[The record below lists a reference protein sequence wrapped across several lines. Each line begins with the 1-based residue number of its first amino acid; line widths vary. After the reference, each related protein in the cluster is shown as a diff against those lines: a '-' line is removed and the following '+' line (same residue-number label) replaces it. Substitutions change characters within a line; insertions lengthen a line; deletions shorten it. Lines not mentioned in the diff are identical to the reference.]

1 MAGTYGSTIAL
12 SLPSNKFTICTPKPL
27 LSVSSSIS
35 ISSRSKLRTRK
46 NHLRIKILKTLARPP
61 PFSLSPIPPETQ
73 SPIPIVSPGTSGPVD
88 VETEVL
94 SPAES
99 CPSSTDG
106 ESRLSES
113 SSTASL
119 FNFDVAKFSW
129 GSFVKLGVYFLAV
142 FAFQTICTV
151 WVLEYGSSSKEDTS
165 SNEDLSVRR
174 NSGREVLLNGNERIG
189 LGNVGSKRNKL
200 VYLEETKMRE
210 KIEEIRSMARAARIE
225 EKNKRSD
232 DFGEDDMEGG
242 NAISRARI
250 DIEKEVD
257 ARLVKLEKRLN
268 SSKEKIPGSSMN
280 YLLKSENVEDAVER
294 NSFNGE
300 ERDKSLMFKKKMRYR
315 NSSSHRIKKPKGFQ
329 GFVSNGKKSGS
340 NGKGTTKGGANFVV
354 DKMGVKDTEK
364 RVGNKIMD
372 TVSEMFEDDGTNF
385 ARNELV
391 LPQENDKTNLDL
403 GIKASS
409 SKNKP
414 SNGVVQETSSVVIS
428 KSQNLKDVVE
438 KSSSSASSVDSVE
451 KKSKAGEDRRKQ
463 SNKKADLWWLNLPY
477 VLVIVMRQGSDE
489 ELDGLFTIRI
499 PSATQDIEES
509 TYTVAF
515 ENHVDA
521 NNFCFL
527 LESFFDELDNFTT
540 DVVPLPTKELEKV
553 IKSHTSKMIVVK
565 KGQLQ
570 LYAGQPFADVEMA
583 LYSLVERNENVISL
597 HSS

>member
-1 MAGTYGSTIAL
+1 MAGTYGCTISF
-12 SLPSNKFTICTPKPL
+12 SLPSNKFTICTAKPL

-46 NHLRIKILKTLARPP
+46 NHLRIKILKTLNRPP

-73 SPIPIVSPGTSGPVD
+73 PPTPIVSPGTSGPVD

-113 SSTASL
+113 SNIASL

-129 GSFVKLGVYFLAV
+129 GSFVKLGVYLLAV

-151 WVLEYGSSSKEDTS
+151 WVLEYGSSIKEDKS

-174 NSGREVLLNGNERIG
+174 KGGREVLLNGNEG
-189 LGNVGSKRNKL
+189 NVLGNFGSKRNKS

-210 KIEEIRSMARAARIE
+210 KIEEIRLMARAARIE
-225 EKNKRSD
+225 EKNKMSD
-232 DFGEDDMEGG
+232 DFEDDDMEGG

-250 DIEKEVD
+250 GIEKEVD

-268 SSKEKIPGSSMN
+268 SAKEKISGSSMN
-280 YLLKSENVEDAVER
+280 YLLKSEHVEDAVER

-300 ERDKSLMFKKKMRYR
+300 ERNESLMYKKKMKYR
-315 NSSSHRIKKPKGFQ
+315 DSSSHRIKKPEGFQ
-329 GFVSNGKKSGS
+329 GFVSNGRKSGS
-340 NGKGTTKGGANFVV
+340 NDKGATVEGANIV

-372 TVSEMFEDDGTNF
+372 SVSEIFEDDGTNS

-391 LPQENDKTNLDL
+391 LPQKNDGTNLDI
-403 GIKASS
+403 GTKASS
-409 SKNKP
+409 SKNKL
-414 SNGVVQETSSVVIS
+414 SNGVVQESSVVIS
-428 KSQNLKDVVE
+428 KSQNLKNAM
-438 KSSSSASSVDSVE
+438 KNRSSSASSVDSVE

-477 VLVIVMRQGSDE
+477 VLIIVMRQGSDGE
-489 ELDGLFTIRI
+489 ELDGLFTLKV

-509 TYTVAF
+509 TYAVAF

-521 NNFCFL
+521 NNFCYL
-527 LESFFDELDNFTT
+527 LESYFEELENFTT
-540 DVVPLPTKELEKV
+540 DVIPLPTKELEKF
-553 IKSHTSKMIVVK
+553 IKSNTRKMIVVK

-583 LYSLVERNENVISL
+583 LYSLIEQNENVIAL
-597 HSS
+597 HS